1 MASNAAR
8 THLIKN
14 LQNRSY
20 TACAARSVVGGA
32 YNHNVQIDNLR
43 NKVVCASLDSPL
55 PLSRVAVV
63 VKAGSRYDPAEV
75 PGLSHV
81 LRASAGLTTKGAS
94 TFAIIRNLQQM
105 GANLQVTGGRD
116 TITYTLEATSDKI
129 DFGLKFLNDVVTL
142 QTFKPWE
149 LKDNIARI
157 KYELASLPAEARALD
172 LLHKAAYRSGLGNTL
187 YAKPHRIS
195 SIGTETLQHH
205 VNQYFT
211 SSRTTVVGQGV
222 SDGSLKKFALE
233 LELGAGLGG
242 DEGAAAKYQ
251 GGVVHKDA
259 ANGGRLVTAVAVESA
274 GLNSDQ
280 TLAYTVLSY
289 ALGGQSSI
297 VHSAGQSP
305 LGKAFDLKPIGACA
319 FNAVHA
325 DSGLFG
331 IVVSAPASHAK
342 DAVKKAYEVSTGKLS
357 DADVTRAKNQLI
369 SDILFASQEGESF
382 LHDVATQL
390 PATGAYVTPDQLV
403 DKVGKVSTADVAA
416 AAKAFSSGKKSIGA
430 YGDASGAIYVEDL

>member
-1 MASNAAR
+1 MIGQAQAVVMAAKS
-8 THLIKN
+8 
-14 LQNRSY
+14 QPNRNY

-32 YNHNVQIDNLR
+32 YTHNVQIENLR
-43 NKVVCASLDSPL
+43 NKVVCASLESPT

-63 VKAGSRYDPAEV
+63 VKAGSRYDPTDV

-129 DFGLKFLNDVVTL
+129 NAGLKFLNDVVTL

-149 LKDNIARI
+149 LKDNISRI

-172 LLHKAAYRSGLGNTL
+172 LLHKAAYRKGLGNTL

-211 SSRTTVVGQGV
+211 STRTTVIGLGVGE
-222 SDGSLKKFALE
+222 GSLKKFASDLE
-233 LELGAGLGG
+233 LAVGSAAG
-242 DEGAAAKYQ
+242 DEAAKYQ

-259 ANGGRLVTAVAVESA
+259 PNAGRLVTAFAVESA
-274 GLNSDQ
+274 G
-280 TLAYTVLSY
+280 
-289 ALGGQSSI
+289 
-297 VHSAGQSP
+297 
-305 LGKAFDLKPIGACA
+305 
-319 FNAVHA
+319 
-325 DSGLFG
+325 
-331 IVVSAPASHAK
+331 
-342 DAVKKAYEVSTGKLS
+342 
-357 DADVTRAKNQLI
+357 
-369 SDILFASQEGESF
+369 
-382 LHDVATQL
+382 
-390 PATGAYVTPDQLV
+390 
-403 DKVGKVSTADVAA
+403 
-416 AAKAFSSGKKSIGA
+416 
-430 YGDASGAIYVEDL
+430 